1 MGAPLLP
8 APTSHGPETSMAGR
22 VRRTSRTLGS
32 LNNFYSCERSRFY
45 PTIWFMNRRNPF
57 AVCCLIICLAVL
69 RTTTA
74 EAQTVR
80 YYHTDIN
87 GNVVVVTDQNA
98 NVIERRV
105 YEPYGLPLD
114 SILDGPGFTGHDMDG
129 ETGLIYMQQ
138 RYYDPLNGR
147 FISVDPVT
155 VRTQSGDGFNRYH
168 YASNNPFS
176 FSDPDGRWPKSIH
189 ERIIDQAFPG
199 LSDGQRQ
206 TLKDASSRMDSVLRG
221 GQRVANSP
229 QHAMRSPSQAPQAAS
244 SATESFIANQIAA
257 ARTAQGD
264 LPNSIGGIRSDSL
277 SHVGNAIHTV
287 TDRTSPA
294 HTSGN
299 GEPMVWSGLGGKTE
313 LIMAGAHASSEATIS
328 SEHMDA
334 AISAARQA
342 FGDAY
347 GPKLRDQAIKR

>member
-1 MGAPLLP
+1 
-8 APTSHGPETSMAGR
+8 
-22 VRRTSRTLGS
+22 
-32 LNNFYSCERSRFY
+32 
-45 PTIWFMNRRNPF
+45 MNRFNPF
-57 AVCCLIICLAVL
+57 TVASLVLCLAVL
-69 RTTTA
+69 RTATV

-114 SILDGPGFTGHDMDG
+114 SILDGPGFTGHDMDS

-138 RYYDPLNGR
+138 RYYDPLNGQ
-147 FISVDPVT
+147 FISVDPVA
-155 VRTQSGDGFNRYH
+155 VRTESGAGFNRYN

-176 FSDPDGRWPKSIH
+176 FSDPDGRWPTSIH
-189 ERIIDQAFPG
+189 ERIIDKAFPG
-199 LSDGQRQ
+199 LTDGQRQ
-206 TLKDASSRMDSVLRG
+206 SLKDASSKMDSVIRG
-221 GQRVANSP
+221 GQRVASSP
-229 QHAMRSPSQAPQAAS
+229 QHAMRGPTQNPQAAS
-244 SATESFIANQIAA
+244 AATEFFVADQISA
-257 ARTAQGD
+257 ARSAQGD
-264 LPNSIGGIRSDSL
+264 LPNTVGGIKSDSL

-294 HTSGN
+294 HTSGS
-299 GEPMVWSGLGGKTE
+299 GEPMVWSGLGGKSE
-313 LIMAGAHASSEATIS
+313 LIMAGAHASAEATIS

-334 AISAARQA
+334 AISAAQQA

-347 GPKLRDQAIKR
+347 GPKLRDQAIKQR